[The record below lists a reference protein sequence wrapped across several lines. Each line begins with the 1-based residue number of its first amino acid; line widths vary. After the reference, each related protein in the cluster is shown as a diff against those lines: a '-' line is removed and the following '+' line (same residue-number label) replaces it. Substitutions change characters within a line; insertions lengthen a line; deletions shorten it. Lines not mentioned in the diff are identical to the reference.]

1 MKLLTRLL
9 PIIGGA
15 VAGGAIALA
24 VASGSTT
31 TNSTTTT
38 TVVQPSGSPAI
49 PTSFSGS
56 SKALTINQIY
66 QQDDPGVVDITTSST
81 QNTGGI
87 FGFGQSEQTEGE
99 GAGVVYD
106 KNGDIITDEHVVSGA
121 TSITVT
127 FPNGVKAPA
136 SLVGSD
142 TGDDV
147 AVIRVKGVSSNELHP
162 LTFGNSGA
170 LQVGDSVIAIGSPF
184 GLPNTVTAGIVSA
197 LARTIQAPNEFTI
210 PNAVQTDAAINPGNS
225 GGPLINA
232 AGQVIGLNDQIE
244 TNNTNSQGEG
254 SSSGVGFATPSNSDA
269 RIAKE
274 IISTGKAE
282 NAYVG
287 VSLDPSVSG
296 GAGIAKSSSS
306 GEAPIATGSPAAKAG
321 LQAGDIITAVNGQ
334 HVTSV
339 NEFVAAIA
347 NYAPGDTVTLT
358 VNRNGSTKSIK
369 LTLGAQ
375 PASAPSSSS
384 SSGSGNGGSGGS
396 GSGNGFGLP

>member
-1 MKLLTRLL
+1 MKFLTRVL

-15 VAGGAIALA
+15 VAGGLIALA

-31 TNSTTTT
+31 THSVTTT
-38 TVVQPSGSPAI
+38 TVVQPSSSPAL

-56 SKALTINQIY
+56 TKALTISQIY

-81 QNTGGI
+81 QNSTGI
-87 FGFGQSEQTEGE
+87 FGFGQSQQTEGE
-99 GAGVVYD
+99 GAGVVFD
-106 KNGDIITDEHVVSGA
+106 KKGDIVTDEHVVSGA
-121 TSITVT
+121 NSITVT
-127 FPNGVKAPA
+127 FPDGVKAPA
-136 SLVGSD
+136 SLIGSD
-142 TGDDV
+142 TGADL
-147 AVIRVKGVSSNELHP
+147 AVIRVKGVSSSELHP
-162 LTFGNSGA
+162 LTFGDSTA
-170 LQVGDSVIAIGSPF
+170 LQVGDSVVAIGSPF
-184 GLPNTVTAGIVSA
+184 GLPNTLTAGVVSA
-197 LARTIQAPNEFTI
+197 TQRTIQAPNEFTI

-269 RIAKE
+269 RLARE
-274 IISTGKAE
+274 IIATGQAH

-296 GAGIAKSSSS
+296 GAGISKSASSS
-306 GEAPIATGSPAAKAG
+306 GEDPIQPGSPAAKAG
-321 LQAGDIITAVNGQ
+321 LQAGDIITAVNGT
-334 HVTSV
+334 HVSDV
-339 NEFVAAIA
+339 NQFVGTIA

-358 VNRNGSTKSIK
+358 VNRGGSNKTIK

-375 PASAPSSSS
+375 PASATPSTSSSQ
-384 SSGSGNGGSGGS
+384 GQGNGG
-396 GSGNGFGLP
+396 NGLGLP